1 MRLAFLFFTL
11 FVSVRSSDLNTIKQI
26 KIENLKKNYV
36 GKSIEFV
43 DYSNSSNIKG
53 RLLDITET
61 TFVVSSAGSR
71 SVFDINN
78 IPYFN
83 LAPEAPDYIIASSVS
98 LLSAVAGYLS
108 LVILRPDPDKA
119 IKSTVLIAGA
129 VIGGYIGKVSFL
141 RPIKVELNLK
151 DMNVLYAK

>member
-1 MRLAFLFFTL
+1 MRLAILFFTL
-11 FVSVRSSDLNTIKQI
+11 FVSVHSSNLNAIKQI

-43 DYSNSSNIKG
+43 DYSNSLNIKG
-53 RLLDITET
+53 KLLDITET

-71 SVFDINN
+71 NVFDINN

-119 IKSTVLIAGA
+119 IKSTVLIAGS
-129 VIGGYIGKVSFL
+129 VVGGYIGKVSFL

>member
-11 FVSVRSSDLNTIKQI
+11 FVGVRSSDLNTIKQI

-43 DYSNSSNIKG
+43 DYSNSLNIKG
-53 RLLDITET
+53 KLLDITDT

-71 SVFDINN
+71 NVFNINN

-83 LAPEAPDYIIASSVS
+83 LAPEAPDYIIASSIS

-119 IKSTVLIAGA
+119 IKSAVLIAGS

-151 DMNVLYAK
+151 DMNVLYAR

>member
-119 IKSTVLIAGA
+119 IKSTVLIAWS
-129 VIGGYIGKVSFL
+129 VVGGYIGSVSFL
-141 RPIKVELNLK
+141 RPIKV
-151 DMNVLYAK
+151 

>member
-11 FVSVRSSDLNTIKQI
+11 FVGVRSSDLNTIKQI

-43 DYSNSSNIKG
+43 DYSNSLIIRGELLNIT
-53 RLLDITET
+53 DS

-71 SVFDINN
+71 DVFDINN
-78 IPYFN
+78 IRYFN
-83 LAPEAPDYIIASSVS
+83 LVPEAPDYIIASGVS

-108 LVILRPDPDKA
+108 LVILLPNPAED
-119 IKSTVLIAGA
+119 IKSTVLIAGF
-129 VIGGYIGKVSFL
+129 VVGGYIGKVSFL
-141 RPIKVELNLK
+141 KPIKVELNLK
-151 DMNVLYAK
+151 DLNVLYAK

>member
-11 FVSVRSSDLNTIKQI
+11 FVGVRSSDLNTIKQI

-43 DYSNSSNIKG
+43 DYSNSLIIRGELLNIT
-53 RLLDITET
+53 DS

-71 SVFDINN
+71 NVFDINN

-119 IKSTVLIAGA
+119 IKSTVLIAGF
-129 VIGGYIGKVSFL
+129 VVGGYIGKVSFL